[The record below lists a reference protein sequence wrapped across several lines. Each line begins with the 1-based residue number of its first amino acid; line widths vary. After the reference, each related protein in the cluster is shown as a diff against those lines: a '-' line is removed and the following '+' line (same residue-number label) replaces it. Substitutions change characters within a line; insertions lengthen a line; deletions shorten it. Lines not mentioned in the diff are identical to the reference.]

1 MSEILM
7 ATRFKT
13 NSKKNFNQ
21 TPLVTGYEA
30 TSGTP
35 EFFIPSCG
43 VEDVDVA
50 LFNLFDKEIVAHH
63 SGTDSAELKKV
74 PVIFA
79 AGEKWALLKNGRMIR
94 DKSNTLILPLITI
107 MRTEINQNA
116 GEDVVGRGIN
126 QQLGEIVVKRRIDSS
141 DRDYQSLIN
150 RLLIPNQD
158 NLSKPTPGEA
168 ISTDRKVGELSNTRL
183 ARDGAYLS
191 QNRTN
196 NIYETIVVPTPQFY
210 TLKYQVTIW
219 TQYMQHANQ
228 ILEKVFSSFLPQGQS
243 WRLDTN
249 KGYWFIARVEQG
261 SFSTETNFEDMSQ
274 QERYIK
280 HTFSVDVPAYFFA
293 TATPGAPVPIKRYVS
308 SPFISFESD
317 INDTPTQEDDPYV
330 LGSDDPTLPLD
341 LQHNNR
347 ADQRTPGWRMQKVYP
362 ILNDPY
368 EPGAENNPS
377 AYTQDPVAQ
386 TADPA
391 TTSSPRNNYV
401 RVVSRNAKG
410 ETVYTGSTLDSLEIV
425 VTK

>member
-1 MSEILM
+1 M

-21 TPLVTGYEA
+21 TPLVSGYE
-30 TSGTP
+30 SENGTP
-35 EFFIPSCG
+35 DFFIPSCG
-43 VEDVDVA
+43 VEDVDVSI
-50 LFNLFDKEIVAHH
+50 FNLFDKEIIAHY
-63 SGTDSAELKKV
+63 GGVDNAELKKV

-94 DKSNTLILPLITI
+94 DKNNTLILPLITI

-126 QQLGEIVVKRRIDSS
+126 QQLGEIVVKRRIDAS

-150 RLLIPNQD
+150 RLLIPNQS
-158 NLSKPTPGEA
+158 NLSNLPSGNA
-168 ISTDRKVGELSNTRL
+168 VSTERKIGELSSTKL
-183 ARDGAYLS
+183 TKDGAYLA
-191 QNRTN
+191 QNRKN
-196 NIYETIVVPTPQFY
+196 NIFETIVVPTPQFY
-210 TLKYQVTIW
+210 TLKYQITIW

-228 ILEKVFSSFLPQGQS
+228 ILEKIFSSFLPQGQS

-293 TATPGAPVPIKRYVS
+293 TSSPGAPVPIKRYIS
-308 SPFISFESD
+308 SPFISFDSD
-317 INDTPTQEDDPYV
+317 INDNPSDSDEPYV

-341 LQHNNR
+341 LQRNSR
-347 ADQRTPGWRMQKVYP
+347 ADQRSPGWRMQKVYP
-362 ILNDPY
+362 VLKDPY
-368 EPGAENNPS
+368 EPGLEES
-377 AYTQDPVAQ
+377 SDAYTQDPVAQ
-386 TADPA
+386 TGDPA
-391 TTSSPRNNYV
+391 SSTLSRGNYV
-401 RVVSRNAKG
+401 RVVSRNSKG

>member
-1 MSEILM
+1 M

-13 NSKKNFNQ
+13 GSKKNFNQ
-21 TPLVTGYEA
+21 TPLVSGYE
-30 TSGTP
+30 SNNGVP
-35 EFFIPSCG
+35 DFFIPSCG
-43 VEDVDVA
+43 VEDVDIS
-50 LFNLFDKEIVAHH
+50 LFNLFDKEIVAHY
-63 SGTDSAELKKV
+63 GGVEGAELKKV

-94 DKSNTLILPLITI
+94 DKNNTLILPLITI

-126 QQLGEIVVKRRIDSS
+126 QQLGEMVVKRRIDSS

-150 RLLIPNQD
+150 RLLIPNQP
-158 NLSKPTPGEA
+158 NLSDNSPDSA
-168 ISTDRKVGELSNTRL
+168 VSTERKVGELRNTKLTRE
-183 ARDGAYLS
+183 GAYLA

-210 TLKYQVTIW
+210 TLKYQITIW

-228 ILEKVFSSFLPQGQS
+228 VLEKIFSSFLPQGQS
-243 WRLDTN
+243 WRLDTS
-249 KGYWFIARVEQG
+249 KGYWFIAKVEQG

-293 TATPGAPVPIKRYVS
+293 TSTPGAPVPIKRYVS
-308 SPFISFESD
+308 SPFVTFESEIKD
-317 INDTPTQEDDPYV
+317 NSSVEDADPYV

-341 LQHNNR
+341 LQHNLR
-347 ADQRTPGWRMQKVYP
+347 TDQRTPGWRLQKIYP
-362 ILNDPY
+362 VLNDPY
-368 EPGAENNPS
+368 DPDAESAPS
-377 AYTQDPVAQ
+377 VYTQDPIAQ
-386 TADPA
+386 SEDPA
-391 TTSSPRNNYV
+391 FSTLKRGNYV
-401 RVVSRNAKG
+401 RVISRNSKG
-410 ETVYTGSTLDSLEIV
+410 ETVYTGTSLDALEIV

>member
-1 MSEILM
+1 M

-21 TPLVTGYEA
+21 NPLVTGYESS
-30 TSGTP
+30 SGTP
-35 EFFIPSCG
+35 DFFIPSCG
-43 VEDVDVA
+43 VEDVDVSI
-50 LFNLFDKEIVAHH
+50 FNLFDKEIVAHY
-63 SGTDSAELKKV
+63 GGNDNADLKKV

-94 DKSNTLILPLITI
+94 DKNNTLILPLITI

-141 DRDYQSLIN
+141 DRDYQALIN
-150 RLLIPNQD
+150 RLLIPNQS
-158 NLSKPTPGEA
+158 NLSTLPAGEA
-168 ISTDRKVGELSNTRL
+168 VSTDRRVGELSNTRL
-183 ARDGAYLS
+183 ARDGAYLA

-261 SFSTETNFEDMSQ
+261 SFATETNFEDMSQ

-317 INDTPTQEDDPYV
+317 VNDNLVEEEDPYV

-341 LQHNNR
+341 LQRNTR

-362 ILNDPY
+362 VLNDPY
-368 EPGAENNPS
+368 DPGSENAPS
-377 AYTQDPVAQ
+377 VYAQDPAAQ
-386 TADPA
+386 AGDPA
-391 TTSSPRNNYV
+391 SSVLPRGNYV
-401 RVVSRNAKG
+401 RVVSRNSKG